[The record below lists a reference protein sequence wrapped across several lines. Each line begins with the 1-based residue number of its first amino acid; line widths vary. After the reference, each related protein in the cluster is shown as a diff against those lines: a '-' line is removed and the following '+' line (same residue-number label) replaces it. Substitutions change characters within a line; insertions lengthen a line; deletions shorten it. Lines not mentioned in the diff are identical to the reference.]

1 MYIYCAEYGSRRNRQ
16 FKIVNFKLP
25 IIIINSINSKS
36 SNIVVNCQIKIVNF
50 CLLVMTVNLKLSI
63 IDRLPHS
70 GNVILQ
76 SFKTAKGLIVT
87 IKRVYTI
94 QYTYTYCILS
104 KIGKLLQN
112 YFQSVRLSLK
122 LWFLT
127 KRWFENFVRP
137 FLAKNFTLNSGILF
151 VFDTGILPR
160 IYPLP
165 PKY

>member
-1 MYIYCAEYGSRRNRQ
+1 MRFLGVFFFNFFKNKNFVMFLNQCIKYLPTVQCTYVIYCAEYGSRRNRQ

-122 LWFLT
+122 L
-127 KRWFENFVRP
+127 
-137 FLAKNFTLNSGILF
+137 
-151 VFDTGILPR
+151 
-160 IYPLP
+160 
-165 PKY
+165 